1 MIARTVITARR
12 APKTVVEA
20 RGYTVS
26 IGGVRRPIAVTRVTT
41 GLTGAPGPA
50 GPQGPQGPQGPA
62 GADGAQG
69 PQGPAG
75 ADGAQGPQGEP
86 GAALIDD
93 TLSPGDTGAD
103 AASWSVTQIGAYQQA
118 TVGDT
123 DTDLLAYYLSV

>member
-69 PQGPAG
+69 PQG
-75 ADGAQGPQGEP
+75 EP

-103 AASWSVTQIGAYQQA
+103 AASWSVNQIGAYQQA